1 MSDFIFQPTTLL
13 GVLQSGFYSVPMYQR
28 SYSWSEQ
35 QVSDF
40 WNDIKDAIVGDSQY
54 FLGTLVFSNENG
66 GLVSVIDGQ
75 QRLATTTILLSAI
88 RKIYNDEG
96 MSEYASTY
104 SSILSPLDPEDG
116 RRKPRIQLNA
126 EDHPYF
132 NQFILEGGQI
142 DANVDSHARIRDAFE
157 YFTRRLTD
165 IVCDNPGNWEPKI
178 ARIWKFLN
186 KQARVVTVTAPNDAD
201 AFTIFETL
209 NDRGAD
215 LTIADLLKNY
225 LFSQA
230 GGVNIASVQLKW
242 QSANIILKEYQE
254 EKLFI
259 VFLRHLWSSMYG
271 ATRERDLFRDIKKK
285 VRGAQSSLEFT
296 TKIES
301 AAKLYAALLS
311 SDNDFWVE
319 YTASDR
325 GSVKSINEFNLQQS
339 RPTLLAAL
347 EHFDK
352 AEIQKTLAAFI
363 SIFVRGIIAGGIGGG
378 QAERYLSDAA
388 AEIRSGVIQD
398 TAQLVARLKPIT
410 PSDTV
415 FERAFQTFSTTTN
428 RFARYLLLALEK
440 GLQQSAQPE
449 LVPNEDVEK
458 VNLEHILPRSATACD
473 WPAFTAEERATYPN
487 RLGNMTLLSKGVNNR
502 IGNKS
507 WAIKKAALSTSE
519 LELNK
524 VISAEADWR
533 TGEIEKRQIALA
545 KQALSVWRV

>member
-1 MSDFIFQPTTLL
+1 MSDFTFQPTTLL
-13 GVLQSGFYSVPMYQR
+13 GVLQSGFYAVPMYQR

-40 WNDIKDAIVGDSQY
+40 WNDIKEAIEGENQY
-54 FLGTLVFSNENG
+54 FLGTLVFSNEDG
-66 GLVSVIDGQ
+66 GFISVIDGQ
-75 QRLATTTILLSAI
+75 QRLATTTIILSAI
-88 RKIYNDEG
+88 KEKYESDGKIA
-96 MSEYASTY
+96 YAATY
-104 SSILSPLDPEDG
+104 SGLLSPLDPEDG
-116 RRKPRIQLNA
+116 CTKPRIRLNA

-132 NQFILEGGQI
+132 SKLVLDGVMV
-142 DANVDSHARIRDAFE
+142 DADVDSHKRILEAFQYFKRRIAEIVDA
-157 YFTRRLTD
+157 D
-165 IVCDNPGNWEPKI
+165 PSNWEPKI

-230 GGVNIASVQLKW
+230 GNINIGSVQLKW
-242 QSANIILKEYQE
+242 QSANTILKEYQE
-254 EKLFI
+254 EKMFI
-259 VFLRHLWSSMYG
+259 VFLRHLWSSMHG
-271 ATRERDLFRDIKKK
+271 ATRERDLFRDIKSE
-285 VRGAQSSLEFT
+285 VRGAQASLDFA
-296 TKIES
+296 TKIEES
-301 AAKLYAALLS
+301 AKLYAAILS
-311 SDNDFWVE
+311 SDNDFWADYSAE
-319 YTASDR
+319 DR
-325 GSVKSINEFNLQQS
+325 GSVRNINEFNLQQS

-352 AEIQKTLAAFI
+352 TEIKKTLAAFI

-388 AEIRSGVIQD
+388 ADIRSGAIKN
-398 TAQLVARLKPIT
+398 TAQLVVKLKPII

-428 RFARYLLLALEK
+428 RFARYLLVALEK
-440 GLQQSAQPE
+440 GMKQSAQPE

-458 VNLEHILPRSATACD
+458 VNLEHILPRSATASD

-487 RLGNMTLLSKGVNNR
+487 RLGNMTLLSKGINNR

-507 WAIKKAALSTSE
+507 WSVKKAALSGSE
-519 LELNK
+519 LDLNK

-533 TGEIEKRQIALA
+533 TGEIDKRQAALA
-545 KQALSVWRV
+545 KQALTVWKV

>member
-1 MSDFIFQPTTLL
+1 MSDFTFQPTTLL
-13 GVLQSGFYSVPMYQR
+13 GVLQSGFYAVPMYQR

-40 WNDIKDAIVGDSQY
+40 WHDIMEAIAGDNQY

-66 GLVSVIDGQ
+66 GLISVIDGQ

-88 RKIYNDEG
+88 REKYHYYSKN
-96 MSEYASTY
+96 EYVSTY
-104 SSILSPLDPEDG
+104 SNILSPLDPEDG
-116 RRKPRIQLNA
+116 CKKPRIQLNA

-132 NQFILEGGQI
+132 SRFILESS
-142 DANVDSHARIRDAFE
+142 DTDTSADSHTRIQAAFE
-157 YFTRRLTD
+157 YFKKHLTELIAAD
-165 IVCDNPGNWEPKI
+165 PANWEPKI

-230 GGVNIASVQLKW
+230 GSINISSVQLKW

-254 EKLFI
+254 EKSFI
-259 VFLRHLWSSMYG
+259 IFLRHLWSSMYR
-271 ATRERDLFRDIKKK
+271 ATRERDLFRDIKSK
-285 VRGAQSSLEFT
+285 VRGAQSSLDFA
-296 TKIES
+296 TKIET
-301 AAKLYAALLS
+301 AAKIYAALLS
-311 SDNDFWVE
+311 SDNDFWAE
-319 YTASDR
+319 YTAQDR
-325 GSVKSINEFNLQQS
+325 GSVRNINEFNLQQS

-347 EHFDK
+347 EHFSKD
-352 AEIQKTLAAFI
+352 EIQRTLAAFI

-388 AEIRSGVIQD
+388 ADIRSGAINNTV
-398 TAQLVARLKPIT
+398 QLVAKLRPII
-410 PSDTV
+410 PSDTI

-440 GLQQSAQPE
+440 GMNHSAQPE
-449 LVPNEDVEK
+449 LVPNEDVEH
-458 VNLEHILPRSATACD
+458 VNLEHILPRNATASD
-473 WPAFTAEERATYPN
+473 WPAFTSDERATYPN

-519 LELNK
+519 LALNK
-524 VISAEADWR
+524 VISAETDWR
-533 TGEIEKRQIALA
+533 TGEIEKRQAALA
-545 KQALSVWRV
+545 KQALSVWKV